1 MVVVDEDQ
9 GRDEP
14 ALLIGGGCHDDVSS
28 SSSSSVVV
36 VVWDTAPL
44 GAPVTKPW
52 ATFMTD
58 EPHSS
63 HSPPHPIPS
72 NNVLSGRLSFRC
84 PS

>member
-28 SSSSSVVV
+28 SSSSSVV

-72 NNVLSGRLSFRC
+72 NNVVWPSFC